1 MTFQSLRQYLK
12 GQTVYLFHFHTFLSS
27 FLLPIFHVTCTV
39 LWVQA
44 TETAPVI
51 WGIFIAWAWV
61 LTKPLERVEE
71 IGLWVLL
78 TKLLGSRWC
87 GIAAAIHMSGN
98 CCCLHCPPSP
108 HGFSWWVQHCQLLYL
123 PEPLSAHKAPEELVP
138 ISLLPPNLIGIY
150 LMGRS

>member
-87 GIAAAIHMSGN
+87 GIAAAIHV
-98 CCCLHCPPSP
+98 
-108 HGFSWWVQHCQLLYL
+108 WKLL
-123 PEPLSAHKAPEELVP
+123 LS
-138 ISLLPPNLIGIY
+138 SLPPLTPWVLLVSPALPALISARATVSSQGPRGAGAHFSSTSQSHRNLSHG
-150 LMGRS
+150 